1 MRTSIRTT
9 FIQAIKPQH
18 PKAQPAQQRGS
29 AMPLLLLIV
38 VLAGLGAVGLAR
50 MSVVASHRSGAQQ
63 AADAAALAGARVDQ
77 SEAARLAAA
86 NGASLSSYS
95 QRQIGT
101 ATEVHVVVDKGGM
114 TAGATAQWDPPPPPP
129 TMATTTSTT
138 SPDTLDDTV
147 PVTTP

>member
-1 MRTSIRTT
+1 
-9 FIQAIKPQH
+9 
-18 PKAQPAQQRGS
+18 
-29 AMPLLLLIV
+29 MPLLLLVV

-50 MSVVASHRSGAQQ
+50 MSVVVSHRSGAQQ

-101 ATEVHVVVDKGGM
+101 ATEVHVVVDQGGI
-114 TAGATAQWDPPPPPP
+114 TASATALWDPPPPPP
-129 TMATTTSTT
+129 TMATTTTTT
-138 SPDTLDDTV
+138 SPDNADKIDNAGTTV
-147 PVTTP
+147 PTTAG